1 VLMGGACPI
10 LDGKA
15 FDPLKM
21 PGVIRDKHHAVML
34 ADAGNHEVH
43 IRHALAFLPEGR
55 FVFRKLPG
63 SVFAEG

>member
-1 VLMGGACPI
+1 MGGACPI
-10 LDGKA
+10 LDGKT

-43 IRHALAFLPEGR
+43 IPGPFS
-55 FVFRKLPG
+55 FRIQYR
-63 SVFAEG
+63 